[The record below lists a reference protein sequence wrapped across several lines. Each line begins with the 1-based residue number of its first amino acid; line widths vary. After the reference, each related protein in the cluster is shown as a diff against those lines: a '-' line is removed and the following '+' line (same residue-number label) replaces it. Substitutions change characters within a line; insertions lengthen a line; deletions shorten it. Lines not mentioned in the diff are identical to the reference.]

1 MQLSHDAQLLLLG
14 AAIALISSLIGILV
28 QDRVAARRK
37 KIERE
42 EKRIEREE
50 KREEEQ
56 KKIDEAIK
64 SFYEEDKP
72 PE

>member
-14 AAIALISSLIGILV
+14 AAIALISSLIGIFV
-28 QDRVAARRK
+28 KDWVSVRRK

-42 EKRIEREE
+42 EKRIEREK

-56 KKIDEAIK
+56 KIIDEARK
-64 SFYEEDKP
+64 SLRRR
-72 PE
+72 